1 MKTLLGTLLA
11 LGLLSTAASAQYCP
25 PGFGY
30 GPRVGFHQ
38 PAQAAEPAAPV
49 AAVAAAPA
57 SDTAI
62 VAAPIEPAPAAQQP
76 APEAAPPK

>member
-1 MKTLLGTLLA
+1 MKTLLGTVLA

-38 PAQAAEPAAPV
+38 PTQTVVPV
-49 AAVAAAPA
+49 APVAAAPA

-62 VAAPIEPAPAAQQP
+62 VAAPIEPAPAAQP